1 MLENDS
7 EKLHDIDNI
16 RVDKVFNNSF
26 SIVKNSIVHTS
37 PYPIPNIIR
46 QKNSNNLSTI
56 IKILRNKTIFS
67 I

>member
-16 RVDKVFNNSF
+16 MVDKVFNNSF

-46 QKNSNNLSTI
+46 QKIVTNFQ
-56 IKILRNKTIFS
+56 R
-67 I
+67 

>member
-37 PYPIPNIIR
+37 PYPIPNITR
-46 QKNSNNLSTI
+46 QKIVTNFQRLTFT
-56 IKILRNKTIFS
+56 KTFFK
-67 I
+67 